1 VDGTVLVGVD
11 RTSFV
16 DGLADNINDS
26 AKCLGTDWHHD
37 GMSSV
42 QNCLSSNQTLS
53 GVQSYS
59 AHVVATKM
67 LGDFQNETRCSPL
80 DLKSVENGRQLSFKL
95 YVYDGTNNL
104 RNLSVCF
111 GSSGKA
117 TYTAVRK
124 RKSLESTYVWQ

>member
-1 VDGTVLVGVD
+1 MDGTVLVGVD

-53 GVQSYS
+53 GVQSDS

-67 LGDFQNETRCSPL
+67 SAQDVDDLDAEAKLWSSCVVLLLGLC
-80 DLKSVENGRQLSFKL
+80 
-95 YVYDGTNNL
+95 
-104 RNLSVCF
+104 
-111 GSSGKA
+111 
-117 TYTAVRK
+117 
-124 RKSLESTYVWQ
+124 